1 MSTETKVLGGIGF
14 ATILIVVVGAIFM
27 GGSSTSDKP
36 IPPADQNLLVKGDSQ
51 KITSPGAKVTLVE
64 FGDFQCP
71 ACGASHP
78 IVKQLLDEYKGK
90 ITFVFRHFPLPN
102 HKNAMK
108 AANAAE
114 AAGAQKKFFE
124 MHDLLFEN
132 QAEWSEDN
140 NPEELFEKYAGELKL
155 DMDKFKEDV
164 KSKKYENKIKADQAD
179 GNTAGVNSTPTFFI
193 NGKLQAGGLPYDQF
207 KVKIEEALKEAN

>member
-1 MSTETKVLGGIGF
+1 MSNETKILAGIGI
-14 ATILIVVVGAIFM
+14 ATVLIVVVGAFFM
-27 GGSSTSDKP
+27 GGSSTPDKP
-36 IPPADQNLLVKGDSQ
+36 KPPVDQKLLVKGDSH
-51 KITSPGAKVTLVE
+51 KVEAKNAKVTLVE

-78 IVKQLLDEYKGK
+78 IVKQLLEEYKDDV
-90 ITFVFRHFPLPN
+90 TFVFRNYPLPM

-132 QAEWSEDN
+132 QSEWSESNKADG
-140 NPEELFEKYAGELKL
+140 LFEKYASELDL
-155 DMDKFKEDV
+155 DMDKFKEDL
-164 KSKKYENKIKADQAD
+164 KSKKYEGKIKADQAD
-179 GNTAGVNSTPTFFI
+179 GNAVGVNSTPTFYI
-193 NGKLQAGGLPYDQF
+193 NGELQAGGLPYEQF
-207 KVKIEEALKEAN
+207 KAKIEKAINSN

>member
-1 MSTETKVLGGIGF
+1 MSTETKILGGIGL
-14 ATILIVVVGAIFM
+14 ATILIVVAGAFFM
-27 GGSSTSDKP
+27 GGNPTPDKP
-36 IPPADQNLLVKGDSQ
+36 TPPADQKLLVKNDSQ
-51 KITSPGAKVTLVE
+51 KMISPDAKVTLVE

-78 IVKQLLDEYKGK
+78 IVKQLMGDYKGQVN
-90 ITFVFRHFPLPN
+90 FVFRHFPLPM

-132 QAEWSEDN
+132 QTEWAEDN
-140 NPEELFEKYAGELKL
+140 NPEKLFEKYAQELKL
-155 DMDKFKEDV
+155 DIDKFNEDV
-164 KSKKYENKIKADQAD
+164 KSKKYEDKVKADQAD
-179 GNTAGVNSTPTFFI
+179 GNAVGVNSTPTFFI
-193 NGKLQAGGLPYDQF
+193 NGTMQAGGLPYDQF
-207 KVKIEEALKEAN
+207 KAKIEEEMNAK

>member
-1 MSTETKVLGGIGF
+1 MSTETKILGGIGL

-27 GGSSTSDKP
+27 GGNSTPDKP
-36 IPPADQNLLVKGDSQ
+36 TAPVDQKLLVKNDSQ
-51 KITSPGAKVTLVE
+51 KIAAKDAKVTLVE

-78 IVKQLLDEYKGK
+78 IVKQLLNEYDGK
-90 ITFVFRHFPLPN
+90 ITFVFRHFPLPM
-102 HKNAMK
+102 HKNAIK

-114 AAGAQKKFFE
+114 AAGEQKKFFE
-124 MHDLLFEN
+124 MHDLIYEN
-132 QAEWSEDN
+132 QKEWSESKKAD
-140 NPEELFEKYAGELKL
+140 EFFEKYAGELKL

-164 KSKKYENKIKADQAD
+164 KSKKYEGKIKSDQAD
-179 GNTAGVNSTPTFFI
+179 GNAVGVNSTPTFFI

-207 KVKIEEALKEAN
+207 KAKIEEALK